1 MYIGQV
7 VRHEQNTLR
16 GTKIKSQRPID
27 KGSPDN
33 RFLPDFGGLKGQY

>member
-7 VRHEQNTLR
+7 VSREQNTLR
-16 GTKIKSQRPID
+16 GTKIKSQRPD